1 MKSMNAPQKTIKRR
15 AYLRQSREIDE
26 AEIYEVEQTL
36 KKAIVRLGKYVSDI
50 SQMRAAAELANALAR
65 LRSTR

>member
-36 KKAIVRLGKYVSDI
+36 KKRSFGSVST
-50 SQMRAAAELANALAR
+50 SATYPKCGLPQNSPMHWPG
-65 LRSTR
+65 